1 MQFDHIREG
10 RLLRCTFFLTYTLK
24 MLHHIA
30 HFLFTFWTNYTSLG
44 FKFGTK
50 RSELLKRMVIGFRN
64 VIHLIEIDITCIK
77 KSHMRLLKDGIP
89 PPPTPPPPVILPSWK
104 SYVGN
109 MLQRLMVLHIHI
121 HFYSFRFV
129 KETPNSQEKS
139 GLVLVA
145 ATFNQLRHPYQLLI
159 VPLTIWSGVEQAF
172 LGADY
177 TAVSTHVPL

>member
-1 MQFDHIREG
+1 
-10 RLLRCTFFLTYTLK
+10 
-24 MLHHIA
+24 
-30 HFLFTFWTNYTSLG
+30 
-44 FKFGTK
+44 
-50 RSELLKRMVIGFRN
+50 
-64 VIHLIEIDITCIK
+64 
-77 KSHMRLLKDGIP
+77 
-89 PPPTPPPPVILPSWK
+89 
-104 SYVGN
+104 
-109 MLQRLMVLHIHI
+109 MVLHIQI